1 MARYPLTSGPHV
13 PIWDRTVESE
23 VTIMTGR
30 WKVAGAAVVWA
41 TLCSV
46 GHAQGIPVFDAQNV
60 AQAIAQVIQL
70 EQQVQQEVQ
79 IYQSTVGTRGFG
91 ALLGNP
97 VVAKSLPS
105 NWQSVYTAVQ
115 NGGYAGLTGSAQALR
130 SASEIYNCGD
140 QSGIDQQVCQ
150 RALNKPFQ
158 DKAFGQQAYQTEL
171 QELNQIQS
179 LMQQIDVTQD
189 PKGVAELQAR
199 VQSETT
205 AVGNEM
211 TKLQLFRMLAETED
225 KLVAEQQSE
234 LVLSRA
240 GNTTRLQDQMV
251 PALFGN

>member
-1 MARYPLTSGPHV
+1 
-13 PIWDRTVESE
+13 
-23 VTIMTGR
+23 MTGR
-30 WKVAGAAVVWA
+30 FKVAGAAIVWA
-41 TLCSV
+41 TFCSV

-70 EQQVQQEVQ
+70 EQQVQQEIQ

-91 ALLGNP
+91 ALLSNP

-115 NGGYAGLTGSAQALR
+115 NGGYSGLTGSAQALR
-130 SASEIYNCGD
+130 SASEIYNCAD

-251 PALFGN
+251 PASFGN

>member
-1 MARYPLTSGPHV
+1 
-13 PIWDRTVESE
+13 
-23 VTIMTGR
+23 MTGR
-30 WKVAGAAVVWA
+30 LRVAGVAIVWA
-41 TLCSV
+41 ALCPV
-46 GHAQGIPVFDAQNV
+46 GRAQGIPVFDAQNV
-60 AQAIAQVIQL
+60 VQSIAAVVQL

-130 SASEIYNCGD
+130 SASEIYNCAD

-158 DKAFGQQAYQTEL
+158 DKAFGLQAYQTEL

-199 VQSETT
+199 IQSETT
-205 AVGNEM
+205 TVGNEM

-251 PALFGN
+251 PASFGN

>member
-1 MARYPLTSGPHV
+1 
-13 PIWDRTVESE
+13 
-23 VTIMTGR
+23 MTGR
-30 WKVAGAAVVWA
+30 FRIAGIAVILA
-41 TLCSV
+41 GLSSA

-60 AQAIAQVIQL
+60 AQAIATVLQL
-70 EQQVQQEVQ
+70 EQEVQQEIQ

-97 VVAKSLPS
+97 VVASSLPS

-115 NGGYAGLTGSAQALR
+115 NGGYAGLTGSAQSLR
-130 SASEIYNCGD
+130 SASEIYNCQD
-140 QSGIDQQVCQ
+140 QAGIDQQVCQ
-150 RALNKPFQ
+150 RTLNKPFQ

-199 VQSETT
+199 IQTETT
-205 AVGNEM
+205 TVGNEM

-225 KLVAEQQSE
+225 RLVAEQQSE

-240 GNTTRLQDQMV
+240 GNITRLQDQMV
-251 PALFGN
+251 PASFGN

>member
-1 MARYPLTSGPHV
+1 MK
-13 PIWDRTVESE
+13 
-23 VTIMTGR
+23 GR
-30 WKVAGAAVVWA
+30 FKVAGAAVVWM
-41 TLCSV
+41 TLSSV

-60 AQAIAQVIQL
+60 IQAIATVAQL
-70 EQQVQQEVQ
+70 EQQVQQEIQ
-79 IYQSTVGTRGFG
+79 IYQSTIGTRGFG
-91 ALLGNP
+91 ALLTNP
-97 VVAKSLPS
+97 VVANSLPS

-115 NGGYAGLTGSAQALR
+115 RGGYAGLTGSAQALR
-130 SASEIYNCGD
+130 SASEIYNCAD
-140 QSGIDQQVCQ
+140 QTGVDQQVCQ

-158 DKAFGQQAYQTEL
+158 DKAFGMQAYQTEL

-199 VQSETT
+199 IQSESTT
-205 AVGNEM
+205 VGNEM

-225 KLVAEQQSE
+225 RLVAEQQSE

-251 PALFGN
+251 PASFGN

>member
-1 MARYPLTSGPHV
+1 
-13 PIWDRTVESE
+13 
-23 VTIMTGR
+23 MTGR
-30 WKVAGAAVVWA
+30 FKTIGTAIVWA
-41 TLCSV
+41 ALSSV

-97 VVAKSLPS
+97 VVANSLPS

-115 NGGYAGLTGSAQALR
+115 NGGYAGLTGRAQALR
-130 SASEIYNCGD
+130 SASEIYNCAD

-158 DKAFGQQAYQTEL
+158 DKAFGMQAYQTEL
-171 QELNQIQS
+171 QELSQIQS

-205 AVGNEM
+205 AVDNEM
-211 TKLQLFRMLAETED
+211 TKMQLFRMLAETED
-225 KLVAEQQSE
+225 RLVAEQQSE

-251 PALFGN
+251 PASFGN

>member
-1 MARYPLTSGPHV
+1 
-13 PIWDRTVESE
+13 
-23 VTIMTGR
+23 MTGR
-30 WKVAGAAVVWA
+30 LKVAGAVVVWV
-41 TLCSV
+41 TLSSV
-46 GHAQGIPVFDAQNV
+46 GHTQGIPVFDAQNV
-60 AQAIAQVIQL
+60 AQAIATVAQL
-70 EQQVQQEVQ
+70 EQQVRQEIQ

-91 ALLGNP
+91 ALLSNP
-97 VVAKSLPS
+97 VVANSLPS

-130 SASEIYNCGD
+130 SASEIYNCAD
-140 QSGIDQQVCQ
+140 QTGIDQQLCQ

-158 DKAFGQQAYQTEL
+158 DKAFGLQAYQTEL
-171 QELNQIQS
+171 QELNQTQG

-199 VQSETT
+199 IQSETT

-225 KLVAEQQSE
+225 KLVAEQQTE

-240 GNTTRLQDQMV
+240 GNTTRLQDQML
-251 PALFGN
+251 PASFGN

>member
-1 MARYPLTSGPHV
+1 
-13 PIWDRTVESE
+13 
-23 VTIMTGR
+23 MTGR
-30 WKVAGAAVVWA
+30 FKVTGAAIVWA
-41 TLCSV
+41 TFCSV

-60 AQAIAQVIQL
+60 VQSIAAVVQL

-91 ALLGNP
+91 ALLSNP
-97 VVAKSLPS
+97 VVANSLPS

-130 SASEIYNCGD
+130 SASEIYNCAD

-251 PALFGN
+251 PASFGN

>member
-1 MARYPLTSGPHV
+1 
-13 PIWDRTVESE
+13 
-23 VTIMTGR
+23 MTGR
-30 WKVAGAAVVWA
+30 FKVAGAAIAGAV
-41 TLCSV
+41 LSSV

-60 AQAIAQVIQL
+60 IQAIATVAQL
-70 EQQVQQEVQ
+70 EQQVQQEIQ
-79 IYQSTVGTRGFG
+79 IYQSTVGMRGFG
-91 ALLGNP
+91 ALLTNP
-97 VVAKSLPS
+97 VVANSLPS

-115 NGGYAGLTGSAQALR
+115 RGGYAGLTGSAQALR
-130 SASEIYNCGD
+130 SASEIYNCAD
-140 QSGIDQQVCQ
+140 QTGIDQQVCQ

-158 DKAFGQQAYQTEL
+158 DKAFGMQAYQTEL

-199 VQSETT
+199 IQSESTT
-205 AVGNEM
+205 VGNEM

-225 KLVAEQQSE
+225 RLVAEQQSE

-251 PALFGN
+251 SASFGN